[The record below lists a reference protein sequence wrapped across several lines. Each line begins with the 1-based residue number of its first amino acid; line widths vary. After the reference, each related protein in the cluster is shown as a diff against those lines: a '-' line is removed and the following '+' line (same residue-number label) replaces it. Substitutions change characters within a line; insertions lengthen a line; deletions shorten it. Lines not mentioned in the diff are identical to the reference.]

1 MPISVLLEYDFAL
14 VQTAVPVLNDGAVNP
29 TAAALFPTVT
39 VRTTSLAINLGI
51 IHS

>member
-1 MPISVLLEYDFAL
+1 MPNSVLLEYDLAL
-14 VQTAVPVLNDGAVNP
+14 VQTAVPVPNDGATYP
-29 TAAALFPTVT
+29 TAAALFPTVI